1 MKAFLQKIIKFLL
14 EGHHVRMTDD
24 VDVSQAVGCPVAAG
38 ACTIHTGNAM
48 KLIDPPKVS
57 LHYTGGN
64 STTSPRRAYIINCRP
79 EAMVKYERENSYDH
93 GKSGLEIITSL
104 KPK

>member
-1 MKAFLQKIIKFLL
+1 M
-14 EGHHVRMTDD
+14 
-24 VDVSQAVGCPVAAG
+24 S
-38 ACTIHTGNAM
+38 
-48 KLIDPPKVS
+48 DPPKNVS
-57 LHYTGGN
+57 SKLARINGGN